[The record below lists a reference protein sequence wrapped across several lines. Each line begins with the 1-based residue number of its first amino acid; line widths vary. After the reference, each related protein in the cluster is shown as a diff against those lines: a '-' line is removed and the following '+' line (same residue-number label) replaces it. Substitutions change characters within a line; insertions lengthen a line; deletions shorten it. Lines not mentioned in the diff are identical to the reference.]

1 MAYGISQEV
10 DQLQGLSIQELM
22 RKHSV
27 DPKLVYA
34 IALQEKTK
42 MEDAKNRQSAMAQ
55 QPPQPADLV
64 GQMEVGL
71 ARPPQMPMQPPQ
83 GQMQPPQGSQAG
95 AGIASL
101 PAANMAKM
109 AGGGIVAFA
118 EGGAPTPTKVVP
130 RPVPMGQPS
139 VETQAAMSDD
149 VARYIYN
156 YKNLRSSMEAATD
169 PQQKAVINQRLQE
182 MQRTYSPDIVS
193 EAHMKMSQQSGMAD
207 GGIVAFAKGE
217 EVEAKDED
225 ETMRA
230 ALIRKLVE
238 VGMSPEEAAVEADR
252 TLSRNLMP
260 DFTVP
265 LRAVTPDFTAPAQ
278 GIMGAATAPGRAVVG
293 AAADLMKGD
302 GSDSRQ
308 GQYESGVAADI
319 ERPSIGEVVRTG
331 AGNAREF
338 MADRNDNTGQA
349 ATLRGVG
356 KGISEVLR
364 GRGTIGQNNPF
375 NLRDYNQNW
384 EGQTGATEGFVDYED
399 ERSGVRA
406 ADKLL
411 ENYGKQGVATIRDIV
426 SKFAPANENDTEAY
440 IEFVSSQTG
449 IPSEQPI
456 DMDNA
461 VDRRKVLA
469 AMGQME
475 SGYETDADE
484 ITAMLS
490 AGEAIGIDGAGNPIY
505 QSDFDQTMARTEAP
519 SQEPRDSIIQPG
531 SQADRLRGGI
541 ASALNRYKSLMMSSG
556 LPSVPRRIASQFPS
570 MMDAYQNV
578 SSDGSGMSAEE
589 LAAADAMVA
598 EASAETPGYGTTG
611 GVNFLK
617 GLGKYYEDVKSAV
630 ESQDTIPGQVGAG
643 AGTVLRSVEG
653 IGRNALD
660 LANDDLELF
669 LKGFKGEA
677 STGTNEALLDELRMA
692 EGLESTVPQESVVRT
707 GTPTV
712 VDKLKSAAVQ
722 PSTPSDQEDNG
733 GISVATPTGGRGKL
747 DKLMG
752 VLEILGRGAG
762 ASKGYEFSKV
772 ADETS
777 KIRAAEADRAARL
790 QEANALADARKEER
804 EMIIAANQQIAS
816 QEMAAEM
823 ATQAMA
829 AMQVD
834 PAYTEAL
841 TALEAEFT
849 RGSNDYL
856 PFNEQFD
863 AEGFAA
869 AKRTLEEEYI
879 ANYAAQMR
887 GRGYMAQF
895 GGASGQSGTEGT
907 GGVEEASS
915 YFAR

>member
-83 GQMQPPQGSQAG
+83 GQMQPPQGPQAG

-118 EGGAPTPTKVVP
+118 
-130 RPVPMGQPS
+130 
-139 VETQAAMSDD
+139 
-149 VARYIYN
+149 
-156 YKNLRSSMEAATD
+156 
-169 PQQKAVINQRLQE
+169 
-182 MQRTYSPDIVS
+182 
-193 EAHMKMSQQSGMAD
+193 D
-207 GGIVAFAKGE
+207 GGPTSQDDQRNADARRYMAARAILNNPQASVQAKANAQAEIESIKAQAGMDEYSNIMQKVDAGPSPAKGVKGFAAGEGVNLFPSPADTARAVSSLPNLVPSPADTARAVAFLAEQGINAAKLTAE
-217 EVEAKDED
+217 QLAEV
-225 ETMRA
+225 
-230 ALIRKLVE
+230 IRNIDMFPGKE
-238 VGMSPEEAAVEADR
+238 GMS
-252 TLSRNLMP
+252 TYG
-260 DFTVP
+260 T
-265 LRAVTPDFTAPAQ
+265 T
-278 GIMGAATAPGRAVVG
+278 
-293 AAADLMKGD
+293 
-302 GSDSRQ
+302 
-308 GQYESGVAADI
+308 

-331 AGNAREF
+331 AGNARDAVVGAVDDAREF

-349 ATLRGVG
+349 DTLRGVG
-356 KGISEVLR
+356 QGISEVVR

-384 EGQTGATEGFVDYED
+384 EGQTGATEGFVDYGD

-440 IEFVSSQTG
+440 IEFVSNQTG

-456 DMDNA
+456 DMGDDDA
-461 VDRRKVLA
+461 RRRVLA

-475 SGYETDADE
+475 SGYKTDAE
-484 ITAMLS
+484 GITALLNS
-490 AGEAIGIDGAGNPIY
+490 EGREAIGTDGAGNPIY
-505 QSDFDQTMARTEAP
+505 QSDFDQIMARTEAP
-519 SQEPRDSIIQPG
+519 SQEPRGRGIKLTPLG
-531 SQADRLRGGI
+531 ETVVGGI
-541 ASALNRYKSLMMSSG
+541 ASI
-556 LPSVPRRIASQFPS
+556 PSRIRS
-570 MMDAYQNV
+570 MVDAYQNS
-578 SSDGSGMSAEE
+578 SSDGSGMSPEE
-589 LAAADAMVA
+589 LAAAYAMVD
-598 EASAETPGYGTTG
+598 EASAEKPNMGISPQELSTAGTAIRDYYGDIKEAVAGQDTVPGQLGAG
-611 GVNFLK
+611 LRAVGESAM
-617 GLGKYYEDVKSAV
+617 GLGGD
-630 ESQDTIPGQVGAG
+630 
-643 AGTVLRSVEG
+643 
-653 IGRNALD
+653 ALD
-660 LANDDLELF
+660 LAKEDFGLF
-669 LKGFKGEA
+669 LEGLRGVAPTDGRLETMA
-677 STGTNEALLDELRMA
+677 DELRVA
-692 EGLESTVPQESVVRT
+692 GSGLESTVPQESIRRT

-712 VDKLKSAAVQ
+712 IDKLKSAAV
-722 PSTPSDQEDNG
+722 PPPTPRDEENS
-733 GISVATPTGGRGKL
+733 GISAATPTGGRGKL

-762 ASKGYEFSKV
+762 ASKGYEFSKI

-816 QEMAAEM
+816 QELAAEM

-849 RGSNDYL
+849 SGDNDYL
-856 PFNEQFD
+856 PFNEKFD

-869 AKRTLEEEYI
+869 AKRRLEEEYI
-879 ANYAAQMR
+879 AKYAATMR
-887 GRGYMAQF
+887 GNTSMAQF
-895 GGASGQSGTEGT
+895 GGASGQSGTEG
-907 GGVEEASS
+907 VEDASS

>member
-22 RKHSV
+22 RRHSV

-42 MEDAKNRQSAMAQ
+42 MEDAKNRQGAMAQ

-64 GQMEVGL
+64 GQMEVSL
-71 ARPPQMPMQPPQ
+71 ARPPQMQMPMSPPQ
-83 GQMQPPQGSQAG
+83 GQMPPPQGPQAG

-118 EGGAPTPTKVVP
+118 
-130 RPVPMGQPS
+130 
-139 VETQAAMSDD
+139 
-149 VARYIYN
+149 
-156 YKNLRSSMEAATD
+156 
-169 PQQKAVINQRLQE
+169 
-182 MQRTYSPDIVS
+182 
-193 EAHMKMSQQSGMAD
+193 D
-207 GGIVAFAKGE
+207 GGSTSQDDQRNADARRYMAAKAILNNPQASVQAKANAQAEIESIKAQAGMNEYSNMMQKVDAAPSPAKGVKGFAAGEGVNLFPSPADTARAVSSLPNLVPSPVDTARAVAFLAEQGIDAAKLTAE
-217 EVEAKDED
+217 QIAEV
-225 ETMRA
+225 
-230 ALIRKLVE
+230 IRNIDMFPGKE
-238 VGMSPEEAAVEADR
+238 GMS
-252 TLSRNLMP
+252 TYG
-260 DFTVP
+260 T
-265 LRAVTPDFTAPAQ
+265 T
-278 GIMGAATAPGRAVVG
+278 
-293 AAADLMKGD
+293 
-302 GSDSRQ
+302 
-308 GQYESGVAADI
+308 

-331 AGNAREF
+331 AGNARDAVAGAVGDAREF

-356 KGISEVLR
+356 QGISEVLR

-440 IEFVSSQTG
+440 INFVSEQTG

-456 DMDNA
+456 DMGNA
-461 VDRRKVLA
+461 ADRRKVLA

-475 SGYETDADE
+475 SGYKTDADE
-484 ITAMLS
+484 ITAMLNS
-490 AGEAIGIDGAGNPIY
+490 EGREAIGTDGAGNPIY
-505 QSDFDQTMARTEAP
+505 KSDFDQIMARTEAP
-519 SQEPRDSIIQPG
+519 SQEPRGRGIKLTPLG
-531 SQADRLRGGI
+531 EKVVGGI
-541 ASALNRYKSLMMSSG
+541 SSI
-556 LPSVPRRIASQFPS
+556 PSRIRS
-570 MMDAYQNV
+570 MVDSYQNT
-578 SSDGSGMSAEE
+578 SSDGSGMSPEE
-589 LAAADAMVA
+589 LAAAYAMVD
-598 EASAETPGYGTTG
+598 EASAEKPNMGISPQELSTAGTAIRD
-611 GVNFLK
+611 
-617 GLGKYYEDVKSAV
+617 YYEDIKEAV
-630 ESQDTIPGQVGAG
+630 AGQDTVPGQLGAG
-643 AGTVLRSVEG
+643 FRAVGESAAEIGGKAAELGGNAFSDFLNGLRGVAPTEG
-653 IGRNALD
+653 R
-660 LANDDLELF
+660 LE
-669 LKGFKGEA
+669 A
-677 STGTNEALLDELRMA
+677 MVDELRMA
-692 EGLESTVPQESVVRT
+692 GSGLESTVPQESMVRT
-707 GTPTV
+707 GTPTF
-712 VDKLKSAAVQ
+712 VDKLKSAAVR
-722 PSTPSDQEDNG
+722 TPPPTSQDDPQENG
-733 GISVATPTGGRGKL
+733 GISAATPTGGRGKL

-762 ASKGYEFSKV
+762 ASKGYEFSKI

-777 KIRAAEADRAARL
+777 KIRAAEADRDARL

-804 EMIIAANQQIAS
+804 EMIIAANQQIAN

-849 RGSNDYL
+849 SKDNDYF
-856 PFNEQFD
+856 PFNEEFD

-869 AKRTLEEEYI
+869 AKRKLEEEYI
-879 ANYAAQMR
+879 AKYAARMQSNTS
-887 GRGYMAQF
+887 MAQF
-895 GGASGQSGTEGT
+895 GGASGANATPATSRYSVVDAQ
-907 GGVEEASS
+907 
-915 YFAR
+915 

>member
-22 RKHSV
+22 RRHSV

-42 MEDAKNRQSAMAQ
+42 MEDAKNRQGAMAQ
-55 QPPQPADLV
+55 QSPQPADLV

-71 ARPPQMPMQPPQ
+71 ARAPQMPMQPPQ
-83 GQMQPPQGSQAG
+83 GQMQPPQGPQAG
-95 AGIASL
+95 GGIASL

-130 RPVPMGQPS
+130 RPVPMGQPN
-139 VETQAAMSDD
+139 VGAQAAVSDD

-156 YKNLRSSMEAATD
+156 YTNLRSSMEAATD
-169 PQQKAVINQRLQE
+169 PQQKAAINQQLQE
-182 MQRTYSPDIVS
+182 MQRTFSPDIVS
-193 EAHMKMSQQSGMAD
+193 EAHMKMSQQSGMAG

-217 EVEAKDED
+217 EVEGEA
-225 ETMRA
+225 ETPRM
-230 ALIRKLVE
+230 ALIRKLIA
-238 VGMSPEEAAVEADR
+238 VGMAPEEAAVEADK
-252 TLSRNLMP
+252 TLSRNLIP
-260 DFTVP
+260 DFTAP
-265 LRAVTPDFTAPAQ
+265 LRAITPDFTAPAR
-278 GIMGAATAPGRAVVG
+278 GITSAATAPGRAVVG
-293 AAADLMKGD
+293 AATDLMKGD

-331 AGNAREF
+331 VNDAREF
-338 MADRNDNTGQA
+338 MADSNDNTGQA

-356 KGISEVLR
+356 QGISEVLR

-384 EGQTGATEGFVDYED
+384 EGQTGATEGFVDYGD

-411 ENYGKQGVATIRDIV
+411 ENYGKQGVVTIRDIV

-440 IEFVSSQTG
+440 IEFVSNQTG

-456 DMDNA
+456 DMGNA

-475 SGYETDADE
+475 SGYKTDADE

-490 AGEAIGIDGAGNPIY
+490 AGEVIGTDSAGNPIYQSDFDRIMGRTSGGGGRGGGPREMQQVGLGSAGSEDQRLVDMRRSGVNPDYAEVFRKPAIPPSEALKNFLGESNLLRGIGDYYERIKSEVEGQDTVPGKIGAGLRAVGDSAAEVGGNAADLAAEDFRLFSEGLRGGAPTGTGEIIGTDGAGNPIY
-505 QSDFDQTMARTEAP
+505 QSDFDRIMGRTPAP
-519 SQEPRDSIIQPG
+519 SQEPS
-531 SQADRLRGGI
+531 
-541 ASALNRYKSLMMSSG
+541 
-556 LPSVPRRIASQFPS
+556 
-570 MMDAYQNV
+570 
-578 SSDGSGMSAEE
+578 E
-589 LAAADAMVA
+589 
-598 EASAETPGYGTTG
+598 
-611 GVNFLK
+611 
-617 GLGKYYEDVKSAV
+617 
-630 ESQDTIPGQVGAG
+630 
-643 AGTVLRSVEG
+643 
-653 IGRNALD
+653 
-660 LANDDLELF
+660 
-669 LKGFKGEA
+669 
-677 STGTNEALLDELRMA
+677 
-692 EGLESTVPQESVVRT
+692 
-707 GTPTV
+707 PTAI
-712 VDKLKSAAVQ
+712 DKLKSAAV
-722 PSTPSDQEDNG
+722 PVETPPSDQETPPS
-733 GISVATPTGGRGKL
+733 GISAATPTGGRGKL

-752 VLEILGRGAG
+752 VLEVLGRGAG
-762 ASKGYEFSKV
+762 ASKGYEFSKI

-777 KIRAAEADRAARL
+777 KIRAAEADR
-790 QEANALADARKEER
+790 DARKEER
-804 EMIIAANQQIAS
+804 QLIIDANQQIAN
-816 QEMAAEM
+816 QEAYAKI

-834 PAYTEAL
+834 PAYNEAL

-849 RGSNDYL
+849 RGDNDYF
-856 PFNEQFD
+856 PGNETFD

-869 AKRTLEEEYI
+869 AKRRLEEEYI
-879 ANYAAQMR
+879 ANYAATMR
-887 GRGYMAQF
+887 GNTSMAQF
-895 GGASGQSGTEGT
+895 GGASGQPGTEG
-907 GGVEEASS
+907 VVDASS